1 MVTVFTCP
9 CFGHTRSHSTRTRAH
24 VYPHDLHRVF
34 QLVLCNGRIYPHHFE
49 TVIYI
54 YIYNKARTLTL
65 LLIVILLVSRLIAHH
80 RTFFPRRDRK
90 GVQVTRRG
98 RVARIQRCIKDN
110 NTLYRNEISTLRR
123 LMPADIHDTVPCT
136 KRPPLS
142 QHNVSSEILYG
153 AERSLTILIFSSF
166 GRTLHLK
173 FDRFDRSRVL
183 SRALLS
189 RKYPIFEREGGGGKK
204 KKGKKSQ

>member
-1 MVTVFTCP
+1 M
-9 CFGHTRSHSTRTRAH
+9 
-24 VYPHDLHRVF
+24 
-34 QLVLCNGRIYPHHFE
+34 
-49 TVIYI
+49 
-54 YIYNKARTLTL
+54 
-65 LLIVILLVSRLIAHH
+65 
-80 RTFFPRRDRK
+80 
-90 GVQVTRRG
+90 TRRG

-123 LMPADIHDTVPCT
+123 LMPADIHDTVSCT

-166 GRTLHLK
+166 GRTLYLK

-189 RKYPIFEREGGGGKK
+189 RKYPIFEREGGRGKK
-204 KKGKKSQ
+204 KKRKKIAMKRRSIFNTKLVSTLFGSLPLFLPGPPAWERSFFFPFVAERPSETTRENT

>member
-1 MVTVFTCP
+1 M
-9 CFGHTRSHSTRTRAH
+9 
-24 VYPHDLHRVF
+24 
-34 QLVLCNGRIYPHHFE
+34 
-49 TVIYI
+49 
-54 YIYNKARTLTL
+54 
-65 LLIVILLVSRLIAHH
+65 
-80 RTFFPRRDRK
+80 
-90 GVQVTRRG
+90 TRRG

-166 GRTLHLK
+166 GRTLYLK

-189 RKYPIFEREGGGGKK
+189 RKYPIFEREGERGKK
-204 KKGKKSQ
+204 KKGKNRNETTVNFQHETRFYSLRLSPSFSAWSTCLGTIVLFSFRRRTAERNYPRKYVGSAGYSSRRSIETTLDTRLDS